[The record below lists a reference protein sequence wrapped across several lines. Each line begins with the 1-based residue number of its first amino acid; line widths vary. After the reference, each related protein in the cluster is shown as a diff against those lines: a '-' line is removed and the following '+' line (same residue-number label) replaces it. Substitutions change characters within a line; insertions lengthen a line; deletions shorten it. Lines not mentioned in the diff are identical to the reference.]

1 VFIHFLGAF
10 LGMANIYTHP
20 RSILSAVLAATIG
33 LTALPAFANDMM
45 VEQSTDVGI
54 ETSSPAATTTTTTEQ
69 PTYSAQ
75 PNQAPLLQTEVQV
88 QQSPVVAQPAP
99 QMAQP
104 IAVQIPPKEYWILS
118 TQKGELRDYSKR
130 KFAAHTITITN
141 TQPYHIEILN
151 AQVTNVLNEQQL
163 VAEKSK
169 SKSRGLGFARFASAA
184 LGSAAYI
191 PGVGGLA
198 TMGTGGIRAL
208 QAANAASSITHQI
221 SQMDNGNVAITGTY
235 VQRFN
240 DVVLGPNQA
249 FTFEVVTPKK
259 AEPDLR
265 MVFKNL
271 ETNQILDI
279 QETLTASN

>member
-1 VFIHFLGAF
+1 
-10 LGMANIYTHP
+10 MANYTNP
-20 RSILSAVLAATIG
+20 STILSAVLAVTVG
-33 LTALPAFANDMM
+33 LTTMPAFANELM
-45 VEQSTDVGI
+45 VEQSAEVEVG
-54 ETSSPAATTTTTTEQ
+54 TSTQVTTTAEE

-75 PNQAPLLQTEVQV
+75 PTQAPLLQTEVQT
-88 QQSPVVAQPAP
+88 SPVIAQPAP
-99 QMAQP
+99 QVAQP
-104 IAVQIPPKEYWILS
+104 IAVQIPAQAYWTLS
-118 TQKGELRDYSKR
+118 TQDGELRDYSKR

-151 AQVTNVLNEQQL
+151 AQVTNALNEQQL
-163 VAEKSK
+163 VAEKAK
-169 SKSRGLGFARFASAA
+169 KKSRGLGFARFASSA
-184 LGSAAYI
+184 LGTAAYI

-208 QAANAASSITHQI
+208 QAANAAGAITHQI
-221 SQMDNGNVAITGTY
+221 SQMDNGNVGITGTY

-259 AEPDLR
+259 AEPNLR